1 MKVLFL
7 SKKNREV
14 FDAWYNYISIIK
26 KNRKTII
33 ACNSPLDFCH
43 KFDVSKMG
51 AVYTTFYF
59 DKDLGL
65 ADIHAR
71 IVELKHHYNND
82 AFKYIVENKL
92 RTISI
97 ADMVETNDMSKFENL
112 HINDLKIKAND
123 SETYKDS
130 NTTITVEEYDH
141 IGMELLHMQR
151 YIDDLGSRINA
162 LEKKCYTVW
171 H

>member
-33 ACNSPLDFCH
+33 ACDSPLDFCH

-92 RTISI
+92 HTISI
-97 ADMVETNDMSKFENL
+97 ADMVETNDMRKFEE
-112 HINDLKIKAND
+112 LKIDLYDSINNND
-123 SETYKDS
+123 KEPIIISAK
-130 NTTITVEEYDH
+130 EYEQIFKEILRLTRRLDEYYER
-141 IGMELLHMQR
+141 IESIEKNIQR
-151 YIDDLGSRINA
+151 LM
-162 LEKKCYTVW
+162 
-171 H
+171 